1 MKKVKNLEK
10 IFKSRL
16 SLIINF
22 KNLLNYYLV
31 NFHGIKSFIFDKKIT
46 INKKLELRINKINK
60 FLILNK
66 KKIINLRSNAF
77 GFSLMQI
84 DYLFKYIK
92 SNQINSSDLI
102 LISPKINNSF
112 LKKILKSKL
121 KLNLLEFKN
130 IYNLL
135 ISLFPKKK
143 YFGAN
148 FIITPADCGNYDY
161 PSDLKITFSS
171 DECKFGDDLLEKLGV
186 DKSDKVI
193 VISYKSAS
201 YFSDLFK
208 ESTNFGLHEK
218 NQKYR
223 ISDHKKLNKTLNF
236 LKSRNYVPIIF
247 NFLNEEE
254 ELYFSNYPR
263 IHSIKDK
270 KDRDFLEFYSHYK
283 SQFSL
288 CGNSGDQ
295 FIPKLFGK
303 KTLFHNGTIPHSL
316 SSGIFL
322 PKKFIDKNTGKQL
335 NLTQVLSRKIFYYE
349 KSDTNRIKKVSP
361 IYFRDIV
368 HFEKKGIK
376 VLENSEDEILNATKE
391 LIILSEKN
399 KLNLNDEQI
408 ILQNQIKKIYF
419 NNFYKT
425 DYTMPAKKISGYVS
439 PSFLQSNKE
448 FLDNL

>member
-1 MKKVKNLEK
+1 
-10 IFKSRL
+10 
-16 SLIINF
+16 
-22 KNLLNYYLV
+22 
-31 NFHGIKSFIFDKKIT
+31 
-46 INKKLELRINKINK
+46 
-60 FLILNK
+60 
-66 KKIINLRSNAF
+66 
-77 GFSLMQI
+77 
-84 DYLFKYIK
+84 
-92 SNQINSSDLI
+92 
-102 LISPKINNSF
+102 
-112 LKKILKSKL
+112 
-121 KLNLLEFKN
+121 
-130 IYNLL
+130 
-135 ISLFPKKK
+135 
-143 YFGAN
+143 
-148 FIITPADCGNYDY
+148 
-161 PSDLKITFSS
+161 
-171 DECKFGDDLLEKLGV
+171 V

-201 YFSDLFK
+201 YFSDLLK
-208 ESTNFGLHEK
+208 ESNNFGLHEK

-270 KDRDFLEFYSHYK
+270 KDRDFLEFYCHYK

-303 KTLFHNGTIPHSL
+303 KTLFHNGIIPHSL

-322 PKKFIDKNTGKQL
+322 PKKFIDKITGKQL

-408 ILQNQIKKIYF
+408 TLQNQIKEIYY

-425 DYTMPAKKISGYVS
+425 DYTMPAKKISGYIS